1 MHQRIKRVWDFV
13 SFGYCMQFSHFN
25 WFKIFS
31 RLEWVEEIEQGKC
44 ELLECFG
51 YQKFTTPNK
60 YARAKAWT
68 NEWTNDVRTYV
79 LVRYV
84 WQKVNLQYACVYRIH
99 CIQRKKWKVVLIC
112 MALNQLPRIQFYR
125 THIYFI
131 LFFLFLFAFYC
142 LRESSFNIND
152 EYVFAS
158 YR

>member
-1 MHQRIKRVWDFV
+1 
-13 SFGYCMQFSHFN
+13 MQFSHFN

-31 RLEWVEEIEQGKC
+31 RLEWVEEIEQCKC

-51 YQKFTTPNK
+51 YPKFSTPNK
-60 YARAKAWT
+60 YARTIPKHEQM
-68 NEWTNDVRTYV
+68 NEWTNDLRTYV

-84 WQKVNLQYACVYRIH
+84 WQKVNLQCVH
-99 CIQRKKWKVVLIC
+99 SIQRKKWKVVLIC
-112 MALNQLPRIQFYR
+112 MALNQHPRIQFYR

-152 EYVFAS
+152 EYVFES